1 MEIEAIL
8 KILVTVL
15 TTMGG
20 WEFVKWQLNRR
31 SNQRIAEAHADDEEF
46 NVLKEHIEFLQKQV
60 YDKETRFAEQTNL
73 VRKQNE
79 EIMTLMREKGNL
91 ELQLAMKRCE
101 VKNCPKRV
109 PQSGY

>member
-1 MEIEAIL
+1 MEIGEIVKIIL
-8 KILVTVL
+8 TVL
-15 TTMGG
+15 STMGG
-20 WEFVKWQLNRR
+20 WEFVRWLLNKR
-31 SNQRIAEAHADDEEF
+31 SNQRIAEAHADNEEF

-73 VRKQNE
+73 VRKQND
-79 EIMTLMREKGNL
+79 EIMNLTKEKGSL

-109 PQSGY
+109 PQNGY